1 MKHSIRN
8 ILLTLLFAAATMT
21 FAGQD
26 ISSVMGVQVG
36 LGTAVYNA
44 DSTGSAVDV
53 SNFGS
58 AMIVIQTAS
67 GSYDDS
73 NYFRF
78 QLLECA
84 SSTGTFTEVT
94 SDDVI
99 GVTPDASGTIHT
111 IDAAQGTPAVKKI
124 GYVGEMPYLKV
135 RLDETG
141 TATTTASVA
150 IVGGLPRVA
159 PVAE

>member
-1 MKHSIRN
+1 MKSIRN
-8 ILLTLLFAAATMT
+8 IILSVLFAAAVM
-21 FAGQD
+21 ASAAPD
-26 ISSVMGVQVG
+26 ISTVTGVKVG
-36 LGTAVYNA
+36 LGTAEYNA
-44 DSTGSAVDV
+44 DTLGSAVDM

-58 AMIVIQTAS
+58 AIVAISTAS
-67 GSYDDS
+67 GSYDES

-94 SDDVI
+94 TDDII
-99 GVTPDASGTIHT
+99 GATPDASGTIYT
-111 IDAAQGTPAVKKI
+111 LNAAQGTPAVVKV

-141 TATTTASVA
+141 TATTTASVVL
-150 IVGGLPRVA
+150 IGGHPRVS
-159 PVAE
+159 PVE

>member
-1 MKHSIRN
+1 MNSIRN
-8 ILLTLLFAAATMT
+8 IILAVLFAAAVM
-21 FAGQD
+21 ASAAPD
-26 ISSVMGVQVG
+26 ISTVTGVLVG
-36 LGTAVYNA
+36 LGTAEYNA

-58 AMIVIQTAS
+58 AIVVIQTAS
-67 GSYDDS
+67 GTYDDS
-73 NYFRF
+73 NYFKF

-84 SSTGTFTEVT
+84 SSIGTFTEVT
-94 SDDVI
+94 ADDVV
-99 GVTPDASGTIHT
+99 GATPDASGTIHT
-111 IDAAQGTPAVKKI
+111 INAAQAAPAIKKI

-150 IVGGLPRVA
+150 IIGGRPRIA
-159 PVAE
+159 PVSE

>member
-1 MKHSIRN
+1 MKSIRN
-8 ILLTLLFAAATMT
+8 IILTILFAAAVM
-21 FAGQD
+21 ASAAPD
-26 ISSVMGVQVG
+26 ISTVMGVKVG
-36 LGTAVYNA
+36 LGTAEYNA

-58 AMIVIQTAS
+58 AIVVIQTAS
-67 GSYDDS
+67 GSYDAS
-73 NYFRF
+73 NYFQF

-94 SDDVI
+94 AGDVV
-99 GVTPDASGTIHT
+99 GATPDASGTIHT
-111 IDAAQGTPAVKKI
+111 INAAQVAPAIKKI
-124 GYVGEMPYLKV
+124 GYVGEMPYLQV

-150 IVGGLPRVA
+150 IIGGRPRIA
-159 PVAE
+159 PVSE

>member
-1 MKHSIRN
+1 MKSIRSF
-8 ILLTLLFAAATMT
+8 LLVIALLIASVAFAA
-21 FAGQD
+21 QD
-26 ISSVMGVQVG
+26 LSTVTGVKVG
-36 LGTAVYNA
+36 LGTAEYNA
-44 DSTGSAVDV
+44 DSTGSAVDM

-58 AMIVIQTAS
+58 AIVAISTAS
-67 GSYDDS
+67 GTYDES

-94 SDDVI
+94 TDDII
-99 GVTPDASGTIHT
+99 GATPDASGTIYT
-111 IDAAQGTPAVKKI
+111 LNAAQRTPAVVKV

-141 TATTTASVA
+141 TATTTASVVL
-150 IVGGLPRVA
+150 IGGHPRVA
-159 PVAE
+159 PVE